1 MDEDGMIY
9 QAITVRMIYQAI
21 SIRNWLGTWGYRL
34 HFEVDIW

>member
-9 QAITVRMIYQAI
+9 QAISIRMIYQAI

-34 HFEVDIW
+34 HFWSW